1 MIAPQPSRRAR
12 IMARMKG
19 IPKAIAGLPGAI
31 REVKLPPLAALTA
44 PILLGLAFVLVV
56 AFFVILRYLN
66 QPISN
71 GRQIPYSQVLTLA
84 AEHRVTS
91 ATLYTEDSVAV
102 IHTTGGQ
109 EEWTSYPKSDALT
122 SELVDA
128 LLLRDTTSVTTPQ
141 QVPAPPP
148 ASSTGAPSG
157 TAQVQPPAL
166 AIDAQ
171 TTKSFLRFVD
181 QFLLPLLIL
190 ACVFSFFFLLITGKA
205 SGAGDFMGF
214 SKMKAKV
221 KRKRKGAKN
230 PNEGGFHN
238 IAGVPEA
245 LIELQ
250 EVVDYLTAPARF
262 AAMGARA
269 PKGTLLC
276 GPPGT
281 GKTLLA
287 RSVAAEAGVPF
298 ISLSGSEF
306 VESLVGVGAARVRD
320 LFRQAREMAPCIIFI
335 DEIDAAGRQRG
346 VGMGQGNDER
356 EQTLNQLMV
365 EMDGFAPSLGIAVMA
380 ATNRPDILDAALLR
394 PGRFDRQIVID
405 VPDVNGRTAIL
416 EVHTRNRNLAPD
428 VDLREIAKQT
438 PGFTGAE
445 LANIVNEAA
454 LLAVRA
460 ERNELIHADF
470 EEAVDRV
477 IAGPA
482 RKSHLLTPEEKE
494 IIAYHEA
501 GHAVVG
507 RAVGMRT
514 GVIKLSIVARGR
526 QLGHTTTYLT
536 SDRMVMLHSDLERQ
550 LVTMF
555 GGLACEQMVYEEVST
570 GNSQDLHE
578 ATELAKKIV
587 ATYGMVPELSR
598 MQIVK
603 EGAAYLGRD
612 MATMGMTAPET
623 LTQMDHEIRA
633 VLERAEQRATTVC
646 HRNRALIEE
655 IVHLLMEEETLSGPE
670 IEPYLTQVVPLAE
683 LVRGGQEVEA

>member
-1 MIAPQPSRRAR
+1 MIEPTPSTGIMERIRRVPKTMRRIPSLMREIPGIIRDFRPPQIKLSALVAP
-12 IMARMKG
+12 MLLTLG
-19 IPKAIAGLPGAI
+19 FG
-31 REVKLPPLAALTA
+31 LTA
-44 PILLGLAFVLVV
+44 AFLIILHYVNGTSA
-56 AFFVILRYLN
+56 A
-66 QPISN
+66 
-71 GRQIPYSQVLTLA
+71 GRQVSYSQVINY
-84 AEHRVTS
+84 AESNRVAS
-91 ATLYTEDSVAV
+91 ATLYSEDAIVVATLRDGSG
-102 IHTTGGQ
+102 I
-109 EEWTSYPKSDALT
+109 WSSYPRSDALT
-122 SELVDA
+122 ADLMGF
-128 LLLRDTTSVTTPQ
+128 LTGHDTTGK
-141 QVPAPPP
+141 
-148 ASSTGAPSG
+148 STGPS
-157 TAQVQPPAL
+157 ANVVYDPQS
-166 AIDAQ
+166 
-171 TTKSFLRFVD
+171 TKAFFRFVD
-181 QFLLPLLIL
+181 QFLVPLLIL
-190 ACVFSFFFLLITGKA
+190 ACFFSYFFLLITGKA

-221 KRKRKGAKN
+221 KAKRRGGKKPG
-230 PNEGGFHN
+230 EGGFGN
-238 IAGVPEA
+238 VAGVPEA

-287 RSVAAEAGVPF
+287 RSVAAESGVPF
-298 ISLSGSEF
+298 ISMSGSEF

-365 EMDGFAPSLGIAVMA
+365 EMDGFSTSLGIAVMA

-405 VPDVNGRTAIL
+405 VPDVHGRTAIL
-416 EVHTRNRNLAPD
+416 GVHTRNRTLAED
-428 VDLREIAKQT
+428 VDLAVIAKQT

-460 ERNELIHADF
+460 ERMELNHLDF

-482 RKSHLLTPEEKE
+482 RKSHLLTPDEKE

-536 SDRMVMLHSDLERQ
+536 SDRMVVLRSDLERQ

-555 GGLACEQMVYEEVST
+555 GGLAAEQMIYEEVST

-578 ATELAKKIV
+578 ATELSKKIV

-612 MATMGMTAPET
+612 FTSMGMTAPET
-623 LTQMDHEIRA
+623 LTAMDREIRN
-633 VLERAEQRATTVC
+633 VLERAEARATTVC
-646 HRNRALIEE
+646 TRNRALIDD
-655 IVHLLMEEETLSGPE
+655 IAKVLIEEETLSGPD
-670 IEPYLTQVVPLAE
+670 IEPFLNRVIPLAE
-683 LVRGGQEVEA
+683 LVGSREHYEESDA

>member
-1 MIAPQPSRRAR
+1 MSEPQRST
-12 IMARMKG
+12 G
-19 IPKAIAGLPGAI
+19 IVQRVL
-31 REVKLPPLAALTA
+31 RSPLAVPAFVKSLPERILDFQMPKIKLGQLVAPMLLGGGLILTA
-44 PILLGLAFVLVV
+44 VFL
-56 AFFVILRYLN
+56 VILRYV
-66 QPISN
+66 N
-71 GRQIPYSQVLTLA
+71 GNSATGHQVPYSQITTFA
-84 AEHRVTS
+84 DEQRIAK
-91 ATLYTEDSVAV
+91 ATLYAEDSVVVANLRDGSTV
-102 IHTTGGQ
+102 Y
-109 EEWTSYPKSDALT
+109 TSYPRSDALT
-122 SELVDA
+122 ADLMSA
-128 LLLRDTTSVTTPQ
+128 LTAHDEATGKPTGTSATVAYDPQ
-141 QVPAPPP
+141 
-148 ASSTGAPSG
+148 SG
-157 TAQVQPPAL
+157 KA
-166 AIDAQ
+166 
-171 TTKSFLRFVD
+171 FLRFVD
-181 QFLLPLLIL
+181 QFLIPLLSL
-190 ACVFSFFFLLITGKA
+190 ACFFSYFFLLITGKA

-221 KRKRKGAKN
+221 KRKRRGAKK
-230 PNEGGFHN
+230 PGEGGFQN
-238 IAGVPEA
+238 VAGVPEA

-250 EVVDYLTAPARF
+250 EVVDYLTAPERF

-287 RSVAAEAGVPF
+287 RSVAAESGVPF
-298 ISLSGSEF
+298 ISMSGSEF

-365 EMDGFAPSLGIAVMA
+365 EMDGFATSLGIAVMA

-405 VPDVNGRTAIL
+405 VPDVHGRTSIL
-416 EVHTRNRNLAPD
+416 GVHTRNRTLAEG
-428 VDLREIAKQT
+428 VDLSVIAKQT

-454 LLAVRA
+454 LLAVRQ
-460 ERNELIHADF
+460 ERMELSQQDF

-501 GHAVVG
+501 GHAVVA

-536 SDRMVMLHSDLERQ
+536 SDRMVMLKSDLERQ

-555 GGLACEQMVYEEVST
+555 GGLAAEQMVYEEVST

-612 MATMGMTAPET
+612 FTSMGMTAPET
-623 LTQMDHEIRA
+623 LTAMDHEIRA
-633 VLERAEQRATTVC
+633 VLEHAEKRATTVC
-646 HRNRALIEE
+646 TRNRALIED
-655 IVHLLMEEETLSGPE
+655 IVRILIEEETLSGE
-670 IEPYLTQVVPLAE
+670 DVEPFLSRVVPLAE
-683 LVRGGQEVEA
+683 LVGGRDYYQQEDDA

>member
-1 MIAPQPSRRAR
+1 
-12 IMARMKG
+12 
-19 IPKAIAGLPGAI
+19 
-31 REVKLPPLAALTA
+31 V
-44 PILLGLAFVLVV
+44 
-56 AFFVILRYLN
+56 
-66 QPISN
+66 
-71 GRQIPYSQVLTLA
+71 
-84 AEHRVTS
+84 
-91 ATLYTEDSVAV
+91 
-102 IHTTGGQ
+102 
-109 EEWTSYPKSDALT
+109 
-122 SELVDA
+122 
-128 LLLRDTTSVTTPQ
+128 
-141 QVPAPPP
+141 
-148 ASSTGAPSG
+148 
-157 TAQVQPPAL
+157 
-166 AIDAQ
+166 
-171 TTKSFLRFVD
+171 
-181 QFLLPLLIL
+181 
-190 ACVFSFFFLLITGKA
+190 
-205 SGAGDFMGF
+205 
-214 SKMKAKV
+214 
-221 KRKRKGAKN
+221 
-230 PNEGGFHN
+230 
-238 IAGVPEA
+238 AGVPEA

-269 PKGTLLC
+269 PKGVLLC

-365 EMDGFAPSLGIAVMA
+365 EMDGFATSLGIAVLA

-394 PGRFDRQIVID
+394 PGRFDRQVVID
-405 VPDVNGRTAIL
+405 VPDVHGRTAIL
-416 EVHTRNRNLAPD
+416 EVHTRNRHLAEG
-428 VDLREIAKQT
+428 VDLLSIAKQT

-460 ERNELIHADF
+460 ERPELTQDDF

-482 RKSHLLTPEEKE
+482 RKSHLLLNEEKE

-501 GHAVVG
+501 GHAVVA

-536 SDRMVMLHSDLERQ
+536 TDRLVVLRSDLERQ

-555 GGLACEQMVYEEVST
+555 GGLAAEQMIYEEVST
-570 GNSQDLHE
+570 GNAQDLHE
-578 ATELAKKIV
+578 ATELAKKM
-587 ATYGMVPELSR
+587 AGTYGMTDELAR

-612 MATMGMTAPET
+612 MASVSTTSGET
-623 LTQMDHEIRA
+623 LRAMDSAIRGI
-633 VLERAEQRATTVC
+633 LQEAEDRATQIVS
-646 HRNRALIEE
+646 RNRMVIDE
-655 IVHLLMEEETLSGPE
+655 IVRVLLEEETLTGPQV
-670 IEPYLTQVVPLAE
+670 EPYLAQVKPFTE
-683 LVRGGQEVEA
+683 LLEGTGSYGPENA

>member
-1 MIAPQPSRRAR
+1 MVEPQRSTGIAERLRRIPRTVRRLPSAIKQIPGIILDFRLPKIKLGQLIAPLLLGG
-12 IMARMKG
+12 G
-19 IPKAIAGLPGAI
+19 I
-31 REVKLPPLAALTA
+31 ALT
-44 PILLGLAFVLVV
+44 V
-56 AFFVILRYLN
+56 AFLFILRYLDATSASGT
-66 QPISN
+66 PVS
-71 GRQIPYSQVLTLA
+71 YSQIVSYSDG
-84 AEHRVTS
+84 HRVAK
-91 ATLYTEDSVAV
+91 ATLYAEDAV
-102 IHTTGGQ
+102 IVAKLRDGSTVYTP
-109 EEWTSYPKSDALT
+109 YPKSDALT
-122 SELVDA
+122 SDLVSS
-128 LLLRDTTSVTTPQ
+128 LLSHDVTTGKVTGPGADVVYDPQ
-141 QVPAPPP
+141 
-148 ASSTGAPSG
+148 SG
-157 TAQVQPPAL
+157 KA
-166 AIDAQ
+166 
-171 TTKSFLRFVD
+171 FLRFTD
-181 QFLLPLLIL
+181 QFLFPLLIL
-190 ACVFSFFFLLITGKA
+190 ACFFSYFFLLITGKA

-221 KRKRKGAKN
+221 KRKRRGEKKAT
-230 PNEGGFHN
+230 EGGFQN
-238 IAGVPEA
+238 VAGVPEA
-245 LIELQ
+245 LTELQ

-365 EMDGFAPSLGIAVMA
+365 EMDGFATSLGIAVMA

-405 VPDVNGRTAIL
+405 VPDVHGRTSIL
-416 EVHTRNRNLAPD
+416 GVHTRNRVLAED
-428 VDLREIAKQT
+428 VDLSAIAKQT

-454 LLAVRA
+454 LMAVRA
-460 ERNELIHADF
+460 ERMEINHDDF

-482 RKSHLLTPEEKE
+482 RKSHLLTPDEKE

-536 SDRMVMLHSDLERQ
+536 SDRMVVLKSDLERQ

-555 GGLACEQMVYEEVST
+555 GGLAAEQMIYEEVST

-578 ATELAKKIV
+578 ATEMAKKIV

-612 MATMGMTAPET
+612 FTSMGMTAPET
-623 LTQMDHEIRA
+623 LTQMDTEIRK
-633 VLERAEQRATTVC
+633 VLERAEARATTVC
-646 HRNRALIEE
+646 NRNRALIDD
-655 IVHLLMEEETLSGPE
+655 IVKVLIEEETLSGPD
-670 IEPYLTQVVPLAE
+670 IEPFLNRVIPLAE
-683 LVRGGQEVEA
+683 LVGNNPYASTGDDA

>member
-1 MIAPQPSRRAR
+1 MIQPAPEPASGIVERLRR
-12 IMARMKG
+12 
-19 IPKAIAGLPGAI
+19 IPRAIGRLFGWLTDLPLPK
-31 REVKLPPLAALTA
+31 VKLGQLVAPLLLGGGVALT
-44 PILLGLAFVLVV
+44 ITFL
-56 AFFVILRYLN
+56 VILNYLN
-66 QPISN
+66 GSESS
-71 GRQIPYSQVLTLA
+71 GHHVKYSQVITYA
-84 AEHRVTS
+84 DEHRIDS
-91 ATLYTEDSVAV
+91 ATLYAEDGVVTATLRDGTKVYS
-102 IHTTGGQ
+102 Q
-109 EEWTSYPKSDALT
+109 YPKSDALT
-122 SELVDA
+122 ADLVGALTSHDA
-128 LLLRDTTSVTTPQ
+128 NGK
-141 QVPAPPP
+141 
-148 ASSTGAPSG
+148 STGPSAG
-157 TAQVQPPAL
+157 VTFDPQS
-166 AIDAQ
+166 
-171 TTKSFLRFVD
+171 TKVFLRFVD

-190 ACVFSFFFLLITGKA
+190 ACFFSYFFLLITGKA

-221 KRKRKGAKN
+221 KRKRKGAKKEG
-230 PNEGGFHN
+230 EGGFGN
-238 IAGVPEA
+238 VAGVPEA

-287 RSVAAEAGVPF
+287 RSVAAESGVPF
-298 ISLSGSEF
+298 ISMSGSEF

-320 LFRQAREMAPCIIFI
+320 LFRQARELAPCIIFI

-365 EMDGFAPSLGIAVMA
+365 EMDGFSTSLGIAVMA

-405 VPDVNGRTAIL
+405 VPDVHGRTAIL
-416 EVHTRNRNLAPD
+416 GVHTRNRALAED
-428 VDLREIAKQT
+428 VDLQVIAKQT

-460 ERNELIHADF
+460 ERMELNHLDF

-482 RKSHLLTPEEKE
+482 RKSHLLTPDEKE

-501 GHAVVG
+501 GHAVVA

-536 SDRMVMLHSDLERQ
+536 SDRLVVLHSDLERQ

-555 GGLACEQMVYEEVST
+555 GGLAAEQMIYEEVST

-578 ATELAKKIV
+578 ATELSKKIV

-612 MATMGMTAPET
+612 FTSMGMTAPET
-623 LTQMDHEIRA
+623 LTAMDREIRN
-633 VLERAEQRATTVC
+633 VLERAESRASVVC
-646 HRNRALIEE
+646 NRNRGLIEE
-655 IVHLLMEEETLSGPE
+655 IVRILIEEETLSGPDV
-670 IEPYLTQVVPLAE
+670 EPFLSRVVPLAE
-683 LVRGGQEVEA
+683 LVGGGQSVSGDDA

>member
-1 MIAPQPSRRAR
+1 MTEPSESTGMFAR
-12 IMARMKG
+12 IRRVPSLLLDF
-19 IPKAIAGLPGAI
+19 ILDFRLPKI
-31 REVKLPPLAALTA
+31 KLSAMVAPMLLTLGFGLTA
-44 PILLGLAFVLVV
+44 AFLIILHYVNGTSA
-56 AFFVILRYLN
+56 
-66 QPISN
+66 S
-71 GRQIPYSQVLTLA
+71 GRQVSYSQVVTFA
-84 AEHRVTS
+84 DEHRIS
-91 ATLYTEDSVAV
+91 AATLYAEDAVVVAKLRDGSTV
-102 IHTTGGQ
+102 
-109 EEWTSYPKSDALT
+109 WSSYPKSDALT
-122 SELVDA
+122 TDLVGFLTA
-128 LLLRDTTSVTTPQ
+128 RDSQ
-141 QVPAPPP
+141 GK
-148 ASSTGAPSG
+148 STGTSATVTYDPQS
-157 TAQVQPPAL
+157 
-166 AIDAQ
+166 
-171 TTKSFLRFVD
+171 TKAFLRFVD
-181 QFLLPLLIL
+181 QFLIPLLIL
-190 ACVFSFFFLLITGKA
+190 ACFFSYFFLLITGKA

-221 KRKRKGAKN
+221 KRKRKGAKKAT
-230 PNEGGFHN
+230 EGGFQN
-238 IAGVPEA
+238 VAGVPEA

-365 EMDGFAPSLGIAVMA
+365 EMDGFATSLGIAVMA

-405 VPDVNGRTAIL
+405 VPDVHGRTSIL
-416 EVHTRNRNLAPD
+416 GVHTRGRTLAAD
-428 VDLREIAKQT
+428 VDLHVIAKQT

-460 ERNELIHADF
+460 DRMELTQDDF

-482 RKSHLLTPEEKE
+482 RKSHLLTEDEKE

-501 GHAVVG
+501 GHAVVA

-555 GGLACEQMVYEEVST
+555 GGLAAEQMVYEEVST

-612 MATMGMTAPET
+612 FTTMGMTAQET
-623 LTQMDHEIRA
+623 LTAMDREIRA
-633 VLERAEQRATTVC
+633 VLEKAETRASTVC
-646 HRNRALIEE
+646 NRNRGLIEE
-655 IVHLLMEEETLSGPE
+655 IVAILKEEETLSGPD
-670 IEPYLTQVVPLAE
+670 IEPFLSRVVPLAE
-683 LVRGGQEVEA
+683 LVGGTAYVSRGGEEA

>member
-1 MIAPQPSRRAR
+1 MSEQAQTGGLRRLLRGLGGVLGAVRDFRPALPKLSALIAP
-12 IMARMKG
+12 M
-19 IPKAIAGLPGAI
+19 
-31 REVKLPPLAALTA
+31 
-44 PILLGLAFVLVV
+44 LLGLGIILTV
-56 AFFVILRYLN
+56 AFLMILQFLN
-66 QPISN
+66 GKAATGKEVS
-71 GRQIPYSQVLTLA
+71 YSQILQFA
-84 AEHRVTS
+84 DEHRIKS
-91 ATLYTEDSVAV
+91 ATLYAEDSIVVAKLRDGS
-102 IHTTGGQ
+102 TML
-109 EEWTSYPKSDALT
+109 SPYPKSDALT
-122 SELVDA
+122 VDLVGA
-128 LLLRDTTSVTTPQ
+128 LTSRD
-141 QVPAPPP
+141 
-148 ASSTGAPSG
+148 STGKSTGPS
-157 TAQVQPPAL
+157 AVVKFDP
-166 AIDAQ
+166 Q

-190 ACVFSFFFLLITGKA
+190 ACFFSYFFLLITGKA

-221 KRKRKGAKN
+221 KRKRRGAKK
-230 PNEGGFHN
+230 PGEGGFQN
-238 IAGVPEA
+238 VAGVPEA

-250 EVVDYLTAPARF
+250 EVVDYLTAPEKF

-365 EMDGFAPSLGIAVMA
+365 EMDGFSTSLGIAVMA

-416 EVHTRNRNLAPD
+416 DVHCRGRHLAD
-428 VDLREIAKQT
+428 GVDLRTVAKQT

-454 LLAVRA
+454 LLAVRGD
-460 ERNELIHADF
+460 RMELTQNDL

-482 RKSHLLTPEEKE
+482 RKSHLLIPEEKE

-501 GHAVVG
+501 GHAVVA

-536 SDRMVMLHSDLERQ
+536 TDRMVVLQSELERQ

-555 GGLACEQMVYEEVST
+555 GGLAAEQMVYEEVST
-570 GNSQDLHE
+570 GNSQDLHD

-612 MATMGMTAPET
+612 FTTMGMTSPDT
-623 LTQMDHEIRA
+623 LRAMDTAIRK
-633 VLERAEQRATTVC
+633 VLEKAEDRASTVC
-646 HRNRALIEE
+646 NRNRDVIEK
-655 IVHLLMEEETLSGPE
+655 IVRILMEEETLSGPDV
-670 IEPYLTQVVPLAE
+670 EPYLSQVKPLAE
-683 LVRGGQEVEA
+683 LIGGTEFYSGGEEA

>member
-1 MIAPQPSRRAR
+1 
-12 IMARMKG
+12 MARV
-19 IPKAIAGLPGAI
+19 KAIPSWFLDHLSLPKLPSLGAI
-31 REVKLPPLAALTA
+31 TA
-44 PILLGLAFVLVV
+44 PLLLGLGFILLAAFVL
-56 AFFVILRYLN
+56 ILRYV
-66 QPISN
+66 QTPTVT
-71 GRQIPYSQVLTLA
+71 GREVAYSQVLDYA
-84 AEHRVTS
+84 NEHRIAK
-91 ATLYTEDSVAV
+91 ATLLSEDAMVEAKLRDGSMVYA
-102 IHTTGGQ
+102 
-109 EEWTSYPKSDALT
+109 SYPRTDAITSDLVTALY
-122 SELVDA
+122 A
-128 LLLRDTTSVTTPQ
+128 RDTTGK
-141 QVPAPPP
+141 A
-148 ASSTGAPSG
+148 TGAP
-157 TAQVQPPAL
+157 AQVVF
-166 AIDAQ
+166 DAQ
-171 TTKSFLRFVD
+171 SGKSFLRFLD
-181 QFLLPLLIL
+181 QFLIPLLIL
-190 ACVFSFFFLLITGKA
+190 ACFFSFFFLLITGKA

-221 KRKRKGAKN
+221 KRKRKGAKKEG
-230 PNEGGFHN
+230 EGGFQN
-238 IAGVPEA
+238 VAGVPEA

-250 EVVDYLTAPARF
+250 EVVDYLTAPERF

-365 EMDGFAPSLGIAVMA
+365 EMDGFSTSLGIAVMA

-405 VPDVNGRTAIL
+405 VPDVNGRTSIL
-416 EVHTRNRNLAPD
+416 GVHCRGRHVAAD
-428 VDLREIAKQT
+428 VDLRSIAKQT

-460 ERNELIHADF
+460 ERMELTQQDF

-482 RKSHLLTPEEKE
+482 RKSHLLNNEEKE

-501 GHAVVG
+501 GHAVSA

-536 SDRMVMLHSDLERQ
+536 TDRMVVLRSELERQ

-555 GGLACEQMVYEEVST
+555 GGLAAEQMAFGEVST
-570 GNSQDLHE
+570 GNAQDLHE
-578 ATELAKKIV
+578 ATELAKKM
-587 ATYGMVPELSR
+587 AGTYGMTPELAR

-603 EGAAYLGRD
+603 EGASYLGRD
-612 MATMGMTAPET
+612 FTTMSMTSADT
-623 LTQMDHEIRA
+623 LKAMDTEIRA
-633 VLERAEQRATTVC
+633 ILLQAEQRAAQIC
-646 HRNRALIEE
+646 ERNRPVVDQ
-655 IVHLLMEEETLSGPE
+655 IVAILLENETMSGAE
-670 IEPYLTQVVPLAE
+670 VEPYLSQVQPLAE
-683 LVRGGQEVEA
+683 LIQGDLGIEDEA

>member
-1 MIAPQPSRRAR
+1 MIEPQRSKGIVERLRRIPRAVRRLPSAIKALPGLILEMRLPRIKLGALIAP
-12 IMARMKG
+12 
-19 IPKAIAGLPGAI
+19 L
-31 REVKLPPLAALTA
+31 
-44 PILLGLAFVLVV
+44 LLGGGIVLTIAFL
-56 AFFVILRYLN
+56 FILRYLDATN
-66 QPISN
+66 AS
-71 GRQIPYSQVLTLA
+71 GRQVSYSQIVA
-84 AEHRVTS
+84 YSDGHRVS
-91 ATLYTEDSVAV
+91 KATLYAEDAIIVATLRDGSTV
-102 IHTTGGQ
+102 YS
-109 EEWTSYPKSDALT
+109 SYPRSDALT
-122 SELVDA
+122 ADLVSS
-128 LLLRDTTSVTTPQ
+128 LTSHDVTTGKATGPGANVDYDPQ
-141 QVPAPPP
+141 
-148 ASSTGAPSG
+148 STKA
-157 TAQVQPPAL
+157 
-166 AIDAQ
+166 
-171 TTKSFLRFVD
+171 FLRFVD
-181 QFLLPLLIL
+181 QFLFPLLIL
-190 ACVFSFFFLLITGKA
+190 ACFFSYFFLLITGKA

-221 KRKRKGAKN
+221 KRKRRGAKK
-230 PNEGGFHN
+230 PGEGGFHN
-238 IAGVPEA
+238 VAGVPEA

-250 EVVDYLTAPARF
+250 EVVDYLTAPERF

-287 RSVAAEAGVPF
+287 RSVAAESGVPF
-298 ISLSGSEF
+298 ISMSGSEF

-365 EMDGFAPSLGIAVMA
+365 EMDGFATSLGIAVMA

-405 VPDVNGRTAIL
+405 VPDVHGRTSIL
-416 EVHTRNRNLAPD
+416 GVHTRGRTLAEDVNLHD
-428 VDLREIAKQT
+428 IAKQT

-454 LLAVRA
+454 LLAVRQ
-460 ERNELIHADF
+460 ERMELSQLDF

-482 RKSHLLTPEEKE
+482 RKSHLLTPDEKE

-501 GHAVVG
+501 GHAVVA

-536 SDRMVMLHSDLERQ
+536 SDRLVVLHSDLERQ

-555 GGLACEQMVYEEVST
+555 GGLASEQMIYEEVST

-612 MATMGMTAPET
+612 FTSMGMTAPET
-623 LTQMDHEIRA
+623 LTAMDREIRR
-633 VLERAEQRATTVC
+633 VLERAESRASTVC
-646 HRNRALIEE
+646 TRNRGLIEE
-655 IVHLLMEEETLSGPE
+655 IVRILIEEETLSGPD
-670 IEPYLTQVVPLAE
+670 IEPFLNRVIPLAE
-683 LVRGGQEVEA
+683 LVGGNYEYGEEDA

>member
-1 MIAPQPSRRAR
+1 MSTQTTQRHGP
-12 IMARMKG
+12 
-19 IPKAIAGLPGAI
+19 
-31 REVKLPPLAALTA
+31 VAALRGFLGRIAEFRLSRPSLSKMTA
-44 PILLGLAFVLVV
+44 PLLLGLGFALTIAFL
-56 AFFVILRYLN
+56 VILRYLE
-66 QPISN
+66 QPSEA
-71 GRQIPYSQVLTLA
+71 GRTVDYSKMIQLST
-84 AEHRVTS
+84 EHRVALGTF
-91 ATLYTEDSVAV
+91 YQEDGVIVARLRDGSTV
-102 IHTTGGQ
+102 STP
-109 EEWTSYPKSDALT
+109 YPRSDALT
-122 SELVDA
+122 SDVVAAMTGQNQDSTKA
-128 LLLRDTTSVTTPQ
+128 PGPTAAVRFDPQ
-141 QVPAPPP
+141 
-148 ASSTGAPSG
+148 STKA
-157 TAQVQPPAL
+157 
-166 AIDAQ
+166 
-171 TTKSFLRFVD
+171 FLRFVD
-181 QFLLPLLIL
+181 QFLFPLLIL
-190 ACVFSFFFLLITGKA
+190 ACFFSYFFLLITGKA

-221 KRKRKGAKN
+221 KRKRKGGKK
-230 PNEGGFHN
+230 PGEGGFQN
-238 IAGVPEA
+238 VAGVPEA

-287 RSVAAEAGVPF
+287 RSVAAETGVPF
-298 ISLSGSEF
+298 ISMSGSEF

-365 EMDGFAPSLGIAVMA
+365 EMDGFSTSLGIAVMA

-416 EVHTRNRNLAPD
+416 EVHCRNRALAAD
-428 VDLREIAKQT
+428 VELRDIAKQT

-460 ERNELIHADF
+460 NRMELSQTDF
-470 EEAVDRV
+470 VEAVDRV

-482 RKSHLLTPEEKE
+482 RKSHLLTQEEKE

-536 SDRMVMLHSDLERQ
+536 SDRMVMLRSDLERQ

-555 GGLACEQMVYEEVST
+555 GGLAAEQMIYEEVST
-570 GNSQDLHE
+570 GNAQDLHE

-587 ATYGMVPELSR
+587 GTYGMVSELSR

-603 EGAAYLGRD
+603 EGASYLGRD
-612 MATMGMTAPET
+612 FTTMGMTSPDT
-623 LTQMDHEIRA
+623 LRAMDFEIRA
-633 VLERAEQRATTVC
+633 VLEQAERRAATIC
-646 HRNRALIEE
+646 NRNRVLIEE
-655 IVHLLMEEETLSGPE
+655 IVRILIEEETLSGADV
-670 IEPYLTQVVPLAE
+670 EPFLNQVFPLAE
-683 LVRGGQEVEA
+683 LINGREEEEA